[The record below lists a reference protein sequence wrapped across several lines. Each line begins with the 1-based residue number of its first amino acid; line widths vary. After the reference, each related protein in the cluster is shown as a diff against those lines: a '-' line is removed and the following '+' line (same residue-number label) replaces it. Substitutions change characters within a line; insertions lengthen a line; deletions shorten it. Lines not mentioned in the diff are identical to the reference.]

1 MAQLPRTRYASCSE
15 VDIAYQILGDGPT
28 DVLVLPG
35 PSIPIDTIDAE
46 PSMYRFHRRLAS
58 FGRVIR
64 LDQRG
69 VGLSSRAP
77 SLAAIGPKYW
87 AEDAISVMDALG
99 CERATIFAPGF
110 ASMTGL
116 ILAADYPERVSN
128 LVIINGAARTLRAD
142 DYPMG
147 FDIVDDDPYT
157 TVAMEPDA
165 VDQGFD
171 MLGFIAPSMAGDDAF
186 RAWWDMAGNR
196 AASPSMAR
204 AIILTVRHSDVRDT
218 LSRITAPTLVLHRED
233 SEFCPIDNG
242 RYIAEHITGA
252 QLVELPGADAL
263 YWVGDTAP
271 MLDEIEEF
279 VTGVR
284 GGFGAERVLTT
295 IMFTDIVASTE
306 RAALLGDGRWRDLL
320 DNHDTIVRHQL
331 ERFGGREV
339 NTAGDGFVATFTS
352 PSAAISCADNLV
364 EAIRVLGIEVR
375 VGIHAGEVEVRA
387 GVKDDVAGLAVH
399 IGARVAA
406 LAGPGEVLV
415 SSTVRDIVTGSRHRF
430 ADRGDHDLK
439 GVPGQWRLCALER
452 AHATVTQ

>member
-1 MAQLPRTRYASCSE
+1 VAQFPRTRYASCSE
-15 VDIAYQILGDGPT
+15 VDIAYQTLGDGPT

-58 FGRVIR
+58 FSRVIR
-64 LDQRG
+64 IDQRG
-69 VGLSSRAP
+69 VGMSSRV
-77 SLAAIGPKYW
+77 SLDVIGPKFW
-87 AEDAISVMDALG
+87 AKDAIAVMDAVG
-99 CERATIFAPGF
+99 CEQATILAPGF

-147 FDIVDDDPYT
+147 FEIVEEDPYT

-171 MLGFIAPSMAGDDAF
+171 MLGFIAPSMVDDHAF
-186 RAWWDMAGNR
+186 RGWWDMAGNR

-204 AIILTVRHSDVRDT
+204 AIILTVRHCDVRDT
-218 LSRITAPTLVLHRED
+218 LDRISAPTLVLHRED
-233 SEFCPIDNG
+233 SEFCPVDNG
-242 RYIAEHITGA
+242 RYIAEHISGA
-252 QLVELPGADAL
+252 RFVELPGADAL

-284 GGFGAERVLTT
+284 GSFADRVLTT
-295 IMFTDIVASTE
+295 IMFTDIVGSTE
-306 RAALLGDGRWRDLL
+306 RAALLGDGRWRNLL
-320 DNHDTIVRHQL
+320 DNHDTMVRHEL
-331 ERFGGREV
+331 ERFGGLEV
-339 NTAGDGFVATFTS
+339 NTAGDGFVASFPS
-352 PSAAISCADNLV
+352 PSAAIACADALID
-364 EAIRVLGIEVR
+364 AIRVLNIEIR
-375 VGIHAGEVEVRA
+375 VGIHAGEVEVR
-387 GVKDDVAGLAVH
+387 GDDVAGMAVH

-406 LAGPGEVLV
+406 LAGASEVLV

-430 ADRGDHDLK
+430 ADRGEHNLK